1 MNATQPTSAPSERDR
16 QLDRLETRLGN
27 RLAGALS
34 ASLADLSPEVQS
46 RLRFAREQALQRH
59 AEPAVQGVGAGD
71 TAVLGWLSSWWPRL
85 GALLPLAVL
94 VAGALGVAEHR
105 HREAVAVA
113 TQIDGALL
121 VDELPPQAYAD
132 PGFVAFLKLR
142 QP

>member
-1 MNATQPTSAPSERDR
+1 VNATQPTSAPPDQDR
-16 QLDRLETRLGN
+16 HLARLETRLGN
-27 RLAGALS
+27 RLAGALT
-34 ASLADLSPEVQS
+34 ASLADLSPEVRS

-59 AEPAVQGVGAGD
+59 AVPAVLGVGAGG
-71 TAVLGWLSSWWPRL
+71 TVLFGRLAPWWPRL

-94 VAGALGVAEHR
+94 VAGALAVAEHR
-105 HREAVAVA
+105 QREAVAVA